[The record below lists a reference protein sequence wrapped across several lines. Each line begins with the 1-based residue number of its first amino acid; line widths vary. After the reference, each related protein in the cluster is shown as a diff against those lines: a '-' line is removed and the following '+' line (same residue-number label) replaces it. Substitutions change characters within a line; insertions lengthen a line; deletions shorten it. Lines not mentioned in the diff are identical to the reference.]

1 MKLFFG
7 IFLVFLLDKFRKN
20 DKIWVDDY
28 IKGLVI
34 MRLQLRLSQD
44 AKIILEKE
52 KLKRLEN
59 GVIATYGDII
69 EEICKNFRERLNEI
83 DWLFVKNQPLYENVI
98 SSYTSLSPSALTLS
112 DETVFVL
119 DELTAILN
127 SILNMKRTV
136 YRSFTV
142 RIILKAYALEQ
153 KEISIS
159 YID

>member
-1 MKLFFG
+1 
-7 IFLVFLLDKFRKN
+7 
-20 DKIWVDDY
+20 
-28 IKGLVI
+28 

-52 KLKRLEN
+52 KLKRLENN

-83 DWLFVKNQPLYENVI
+83 DWLFVKNQPLYEKVI

-112 DETVFVL
+112 DETILVL

-142 RIILKAYALEQ
+142 RIILKAFALEQ
-153 KEISIS
+153 
-159 YID
+159 